1 MDLRQ
6 LAFFVGV
13 AEELNFSRAAE
24 KLSIAQPAL
33 SRQIQ
38 QLEEDLGVLLFKR
51 DKRNVALTSAGM
63 YLLTQARQLRS
74 TVADVV
80 VQTRRVH
87 NGLIGTLRIGHPG
100 SALYSVLPDTLAS
113 LTANYP
119 DVMTSLTEATEQELI
134 EALLSHRVDV
144 GLTREVNTDDRI
156 ETVLLFSEPFALVVP
171 ESHWLNSDTFENLGQ
186 CRHESFILCSLNAS
200 MTYGRLLMSL
210 FEQYGYLPRQVYEA
224 NYGATVLR
232 LVEKNLGLAIL
243 PISYSQGT
251 SLRLRFLPLPNET
264 QMYVMWR
271 KGDQN
276 PVLRNFL
283 SICRQAVVTGRYD
296 QQLNP
301 S

>member
-13 AEELNFSRAAE
+13 AESLNFSRAAE

-51 DKRNVALTSAGM
+51 DKRNVALTPAGM
-63 YLLTQARQLRS
+63 YLLTQARQLRA

-100 SALYSVLPDTLAS
+100 SALYSVLPDVLATLA
-113 LTANYP
+113 TQYP
-119 DVMTSLTEATEQELI
+119 DVTTSLSEATEQELI
-134 EALLSHRVDV
+134 EALFSHRVDV
-144 GLTREVNTDDRI
+144 GLTREVNVDERV
-156 ETVLLFSEPFALVVP
+156 ESELLFSEPFALVVP
-171 ESHWLNSDTFENLGQ
+171 EGHWLNADTFEHLGQ
-186 CRHESFILCSLNAS
+186 CRHEPFILCSLNS
-200 MTYGRLLMSL
+200 SYTYGRVLLGL
-210 FEQYGYLPRQVYEA
+210 FEEHGYVPRQVYEA

-232 LVEKNLGLAIL
+232 LVEKNLGIAIL
-243 PISYSQGT
+243 PISYRQGM
-251 SLRLRFLPLPNET
+251 SLRLRFLPLPHET
-264 QMYVMWR
+264 QLHLIWR

-283 SICRQAVVTGRYD
+283 TICHD
-296 QQLNP
+296 
-301 S
+301 

>member
-13 AEELNFSRAAE
+13 AEDLNFSRAAE
-24 KLSIAQPAL
+24 KLAIAQPAL

-38 QLEEDLGVLLFKR
+38 QLEDDLGVLLFKR
-51 DKRNVALTSAGM
+51 DKRNVALTPAGT
-63 YLLTQARQLRS
+63 YLLTQARQLHA

-100 SALYSVLPDTLAS
+100 SALYSVLPDTLAT
-113 LTANYP
+113 LTATYP

-134 EALLSHRVDV
+134 DALLSHRVDV
-144 GLTREVNTDDRI
+144 GLTREVIADDRVGS
-156 ETVLLFSEPFALVVP
+156 ELLFSEPFALVVP
-171 ESHWLNSDTFENLGQ
+171 ENHWLNPDTFENLGQ
-186 CRHESFILCSLNAS
+186 CRHESFILCSLNS
-200 MTYGRLLMSL
+200 SQSYGRLLMGL
-210 FEQYGYLPRQVYEA
+210 FEQHGYLPRQVYEA

-243 PISYSQGT
+243 PISYSRGT

-264 QMYVMWR
+264 QLYVMWR
-271 KGDQN
+271 TDDQN
-276 PVLRNFL
+276 PVLQNFL
-283 SICRQAVVTGRYD
+283 RICHDTVATGRF
-296 QQLNP
+296 N
-301 S
+301 